1 MAVNERNIKGIAER
15 IQNNQKNIILIYA
28 FNGTGKTRLSMKYK
42 DITKISKKEAIE
54 KNGENVEIFEDEK
67 DVDEMKTI
75 HTGVYYNAYSEDL
88 FQWNNDAENKGEEIV
103 LKVIPSSLN
112 QYHSHLNV
120 DKVKTYLN
128 KYNFRF
134 DIKFNRLYDDEE
146 KPIISI
152 SFFSDNN
159 SKIPIKIS
167 RGEERIF
174 IWCFFLALFDIDAL
188 SGKQNQHFYIDD
200 PVSSLDEN
208 NIFITTSTII
218 DIIERYSQDRKIII
232 TTHHIGFFSM
242 LANWLEHMKDDNND
256 KYKYKHKMCKYILK
270 KYSNTTTKKIDGIE
284 HDILKENIQLE
295 DYNNELFLY
304 HLVIIDIL
312 DKAIYSNKLYGYHVV
327 LLRQLLEYI
336 SSFIGRGNFSEV
348 LKKVGFTDDEVK
360 NDATLIN
367 FLSHKNLFTLHTNL
381 LDVGQVNLFKDIFE
395 RIKNKYEFDIKKD
408 NQTDN
413 NPIKNIEINSQNEGN
428 I

>member
-1 MAVNERNIKGIAER
+1 MAVRERNIKGIAEL
-15 IQNNQKNIILIYA
+15 IKNKHINIILIYA

-42 DITKISKKEAIE
+42 DITK
-54 KNGENVEIFEDEK
+54 
-67 DVDEMKTI
+67 VDEN

-88 FQWNNDAENKGEEIV
+88 FQWDNDAENEGNEIV
-103 LKVIPSSLN
+103 LKVVPSSLN
-112 QYHSHLNV
+112 KYHS
-120 DKVKTYLN
+120 YLSEQN
-128 KYNFRF
+128 IEEYLKRYNFTFKIELIEYTNKEKGIEAIRF
-134 DIKFNRLYDDEE
+134 YNE
-146 KPIISI
+146 
-152 SFFSDNN
+152 DNDKE
-159 SKIPIKIS
+159 SIKIS

-174 IWCFFLALFDIDAL
+174 IWCFFLALFEIGGL
-188 SGKQNQHFYIDD
+188 SDNQNKHFYIDD

-270 KYSNTTTKKIDGIE
+270 KYSNTTTKIIDKIE
-284 HDILKENIQLE
+284 QNILKENIQLE
-295 DYNNELFLY
+295 DYDNELFLY
-304 HLVIIDIL
+304 HLVIIDML
-312 DKAIYSNKLYGYHVV
+312 DKAIDSNKLCGYHVV

-336 SSFIGRGNFSEV
+336 SSFIGYGNFSAV

-381 LDVGQVNLFKDIFE
+381 LDVGQVNLFKEIFE
-395 RIKNKYEFDIKKD
+395 RIKTKYEFDIKKD
-408 NQTDN
+408 NQTEHN
-413 NPIKNIEINSQNEGN
+413 LITNIEINNQNEGKN

>member
-1 MAVNERNIKGIAER
+1 MAVRERNIKGIAEL
-15 IQNNQKNIILIYA
+15 IKNKHINIILIYA

-42 DITKISKKEAIE
+42 DITK
-54 KNGENVEIFEDEK
+54 
-67 DVDEMKTI
+67 VDEN

-88 FQWNNDAENKGEEIV
+88 FQWDNDAENEGNEIV
-103 LKVIPSSLN
+103 LKVVPSSLN
-112 QYHSHLNV
+112 KYHS
-120 DKVKTYLN
+120 YLSEQN
-128 KYNFRF
+128 IEEYLKRYNFTFKIELIEYTNKEKGIEAIRF
-134 DIKFNRLYDDEE
+134 YNE
-146 KPIISI
+146 
-152 SFFSDNN
+152 DNDKE
-159 SKIPIKIS
+159 SIKIS

-174 IWCFFLALFDIDAL
+174 IWCFFLALFEIGGL
-188 SGKQNQHFYIDD
+188 SDNQNKHFYIDD

-256 KYKYKHKMCKYILK
+256 KYKYKYKMCKYILK
-270 KYSNTTTKKIDGIE
+270 KYSNTTTKIIDKIKQN
-284 HDILKENIQLE
+284 ILKENIQLE
-295 DYNNELFLY
+295 DYDNELFLY
-304 HLVIIDIL
+304 HLVIIDML
-312 DKAIYSNKLYGYHVV
+312 DKAIDSNKLCGYHVV

-336 SSFIGRGNFSEV
+336 SSFIGYGNFSAV

-381 LDVGQVNLFKDIFE
+381 LDVGQVNLFKEIFE
-395 RIKNKYEFDIKKD
+395 RIKTKYEFDIKKD
-408 NQTDN
+408 NQTEHN
-413 NPIKNIEINSQNEGN
+413 LITNIEINNQNEGKN

>member
-1 MAVNERNIKGIAER
+1 MAVRERNIKDIAER

-42 DITKISKKEAIE
+42 DITK
-54 KNGENVEIFEDEK
+54 
-67 DVDEMKTI
+67 VDEN

-88 FQWNNDAENKGEEIV
+88 FQWNNDAENKGEDIV

-112 QYHSHLNV
+112 QYHSYLNV
-120 DKVKTYLN
+120 DNVKTYLN

-134 DIKFNRLYDDEE
+134 NIKFNRLDNDEE

-159 SKIPIKIS
+159 SSVPIKIS

-188 SGKQNQHFYIDD
+188 SEKQNEHFYIDD

-208 NIFITTSTII
+208 NIFITISTII
-218 DIIERYSQDRKIII
+218 DIIERYSQERKIII

-242 LANWLEHMKDDNND
+242 IANWLEYAKDDRGKNYVYRK
-256 KYKYKHKMCKYILK
+256 KYEKYILK
-270 KYSNTTTKKIDGIE
+270 KFFETKTKVINKIEKNI
-284 HDILKENIQLE
+284 ITENIKLE
-295 DYNNELFLY
+295 DFNNELFLY
-304 HLVIIDIL
+304 HLVIIDII
-312 DKAIYSNKLYGYHVV
+312 DRAINSKKLYGYHVV

-336 SSFIGRGNFSEV
+336 SSFIGYGNFSAV

-381 LDVGQVNLFKDIFE
+381 LDVEQVNLFKDIFD
-395 RIKNKYEFDIKKD
+395 RIKNKYEFEIKKEKK
-408 NQTDN
+408 TN
-413 NPIKNIEINSQNEGN
+413 NGKHNDEINNQNEGN
-428 I
+428 IENE

>member
-1 MAVNERNIKGIAER
+1 MAVRERNIKSIAER
-15 IQNNQKNIILIYA
+15 IKNKHINIILIYA

-42 DITKISKKEAIE
+42 DITK
-54 KNGENVEIFEDEK
+54 EDDK
-67 DVDEMKTI
+67 

-112 QYHSHLNV
+112 QYHSYLNV
-120 DKVKTYLN
+120 DNIKKYLN

-134 DIKFNRLYDDEE
+134 NIRFNRLDDDEE

-152 SFFSDNN
+152 SFFADNN
-159 SKIPIKIS
+159 SQIPIKIS

-232 TTHHIGFFSM
+232 TTHHIGFFSII
-242 LANWLEHMKDDNND
+242 ANWLEHAKDDKGKNYVYRK
-256 KYKYKHKMCKYILK
+256 KYEKYILK
-270 KYSNTTTKKIDGIE
+270 KYYNITTKVINKIEQEIVQEYIE
-284 HDILKENIQLE
+284 LE
-295 DYNNELFLY
+295 DFNNELFLY
-304 HLVIIDIL
+304 HLVIIDML
-312 DKAIYSNKLYGYHVV
+312 DKAINSEKLYGYHVV

-336 SSFIGRGNFSEV
+336 SSFIGRGNFSAV

-360 NDATLIN
+360 NDSTLIN
-367 FLSHKNLFTLHTNL
+367 FLSHKNLFTLQTNL
-381 LDVGQVNLFKDIFE
+381 LDVGQINLFKDIFE
-395 RIKNKYEFDIKKD
+395 RIKNKYEFEINKKKKKNSNNEENN
-408 NQTDN
+408 NQ
-413 NPIKNIEINSQNEGN
+413 INSQNEGN
-428 I
+428 LDNEQNK

>member
-1 MAVNERNIKGIAER
+1 MAVSERSIKSIAER
-15 IQNNQKNIILIYA
+15 IKNKHNNIILIYA
-28 FNGTGKTRLSMKYK
+28 FNGAGKTRLSMKYK
-42 DITKISKKEAIE
+42 DITK
-54 KNGENVEIFEDEK
+54 EDDK
-67 DVDEMKTI
+67 

-112 QYHSHLNV
+112 QYHSYLNV
-120 DKVKTYLN
+120 DNIKKYLN

-134 DIKFNRLYDDEE
+134 NIRFNRLDDDEE

-152 SFFSDNN
+152 SFFADNN
-159 SKIPIKIS
+159 SQIPIKIS

-242 LANWLEHMKDDNND
+242 IANWLEHAKDDKGKNYVYRK
-256 KYKYKHKMCKYILK
+256 KYEKYILK
-270 KYSNTTTKKIDGIE
+270 KYYNITTKVINKIEQEIIQEYIE
-284 HDILKENIQLE
+284 LE
-295 DYNNELFLY
+295 DFNNELFLY
-304 HLVIIDIL
+304 HLVIIDML
-312 DKAIYSNKLYGYHVV
+312 DKAIKSEKLYGYHVV

-336 SSFIGRGNFSEV
+336 SSFIGRGNFSVV

-367 FLSHKNLFTLHTNL
+367 FLSHKNLYTLQTNL
-381 LDVGQVNLFKDIFE
+381 LDVGQINLFKDIFE
-395 RIKNKYEFDIKKD
+395 RIKNKYEFEIKKKNSNNEENN
-408 NQTDN
+408 NQ
-413 NPIKNIEINSQNEGN
+413 INSQNEGN
-428 I
+428 LDNEQSK

>member
-1 MAVNERNIKGIAER
+1 MAVRERNIKGIAEL
-15 IQNNQKNIILIYA
+15 IKNKHINIILIYA

-42 DITKISKKEAIE
+42 DITK
-54 KNGENVEIFEDEK
+54 
-67 DVDEMKTI
+67 VDEN

-88 FQWNNDAENKGEEIV
+88 FQWDNDAENEGNEIV
-103 LKVIPSSLN
+103 LKVVPSSLN
-112 QYHSHLNV
+112 KYHS
-120 DKVKTYLN
+120 YLSEQN
-128 KYNFRF
+128 IEEYLKRYNFTFKIELIEYANKEKGIEAIRF
-134 DIKFNRLYDDEE
+134 YNE
-146 KPIISI
+146 
-152 SFFSDNN
+152 DNDKE
-159 SKIPIKIS
+159 SIKIS

-174 IWCFFLALFDIDAL
+174 IWCFFLALFEIGGL
-188 SGKQNQHFYIDD
+188 SDNQNKHFYIDD

-270 KYSNTTTKKIDGIE
+270 KYSNTTTKIIDKIE
-284 HDILKENIQLE
+284 QNMLKENIQLE
-295 DYNNELFLY
+295 DYDNELFLY
-304 HLVIIDIL
+304 HLVIIDML
-312 DKAIYSNKLYGYHVV
+312 DKAIDSNKLCGYHVV

-336 SSFIGRGNFSEV
+336 SSFIGYGNFSAV

-360 NDATLIN
+360 NNATLIN

-381 LDVGQVNLFKDIFE
+381 LDVGQVNLFKEIFE
-395 RIKNKYEFDIKKD
+395 RIKTKYEFDIKKD
-408 NQTDN
+408 NQTEH
-413 NPIKNIEINSQNEGN
+413 NPITNIEINNQNEGN

>member
-1 MAVNERNIKGIAER
+1 MAVSERSIKSIAER
-15 IQNNQKNIILIYA
+15 IKNKHNNIILIYA

-42 DITKISKKEAIE
+42 DITK
-54 KNGENVEIFEDEK
+54 EDDK
-67 DVDEMKTI
+67 

-112 QYHSHLNV
+112 QYHSYLNV
-120 DKVKTYLN
+120 DNIKKYLN

-134 DIKFNRLYDDEE
+134 NIRFNRLDDDEE

-152 SFFSDNN
+152 SFFADNN
-159 SKIPIKIS
+159 SQIPIKIS

-242 LANWLEHMKDDNND
+242 IANWLEHAKDDKGKNYVYRK
-256 KYKYKHKMCKYILK
+256 KYEKYILK
-270 KYSNTTTKKIDGIE
+270 KYYNITTKVINKIEQEIIQEYIE
-284 HDILKENIQLE
+284 LE
-295 DYNNELFLY
+295 DFNNELFLY
-304 HLVIIDIL
+304 HLVIIDML
-312 DKAIYSNKLYGYHVV
+312 DKAIKSEKLYGYHVV

-336 SSFIGRGNFSEV
+336 SSFIGRGNFSVV

-367 FLSHKNLFTLHTNL
+367 FLSHKNLYTLQTNL
-381 LDVGQVNLFKDIFE
+381 LDVGQINLFKDIFE
-395 RIKNKYEFDIKKD
+395 RIKNKYEFEIKKKNSNNEENN
-408 NQTDN
+408 NQ
-413 NPIKNIEINSQNEGN
+413 INSQNEGN
-428 I
+428 LDNEQSK